1 MRKMIQSMLG
11 KETAVFTT
19 KKAVTTGF
27 AAIALA
33 LVVAAP
39 AGAGKGGDPNPG
51 SCGVGRVFSQ
61 ILRDDELD
69 LPGAS
74 EVRDL
79 SPEPCNGSTKN

>member
-39 AGAGKGGDPNPG
+39 AGAGKGGEPNPS
-51 SCGVGRVFSQ
+51 SCGLGRSFSQ
-61 ILRDDELD
+61 ILRDEPE